1 MANINSAR
9 TGLRNRVAIGVIMV
23 GAFLLVLQTIAVLFI
38 VEYQEENFIDR
49 ILLDEAERVLSRAP
63 GDVPGGLIRYIVRT
77 PEDGAALPEYLRELG
92 PGLHE
97 FYIGEREFHVDV
109 QPTQDGV
116 YYLLYDATRH
126 EDRVNEFRIFM
137 LFGVAVSIAVLVW
150 AGIWVAGRLVR
161 QVTDLSRRVA
171 KLDPAVAQPVLAPDY
186 RDAEVVTLAQ
196 ALDEYADRVAE
207 LLGREK
213 EFTANVS
220 HELRTPLT
228 IIKSSCELLLNDA
241 SLNEKSRSR
250 IQRVLEGTDRMVE
263 VVEALLLLARE
274 APMAAR
280 ESVALYEM
288 VSEIAAQFDSALEA
302 KGIGLEIDIPEGAV
316 LSVHRTALALLVGNL
331 LKNALIY
338 TDHGRITVR
347 YDGYALSVNDSGIG
361 IAAEDVPH
369 IFERSFRGRNARR
382 EGSGIGLAIV
392 RRLCTRFGWSI
403 GVASQP
409 GEGTTFTVDFGPSEL
424 A

>member
-1 MANINSAR
+1 M
-9 TGLRNRVAIGVIMV
+9 
-23 GAFLLVLQTIAVLFI
+23 LFI

-280 ESVALYEM
+280 ESVALHEM

-302 KGIGLEIDIPEGAV
+302 KGISLEIDIPEGAA
-316 LSVHRTALALLVGNL
+316 LSVHRTALSLLIGNL

-338 TDHGRITVR
+338 TDHGRI
-347 YDGYALSVNDSGIG
+347 
-361 IAAEDVPH
+361 
-369 IFERSFRGRNARR
+369 
-382 EGSGIGLAIV
+382 
-392 RRLCTRFGWSI
+392 
-403 GVASQP
+403 
-409 GEGTTFTVDFGPSEL
+409 
-424 A
+424 